1 MEAHQAGLVRLAYA
15 LCGDW
20 DGAEDCVASV
30 FARVW
35 PRWSRGRVV
44 VDRYL
49 RRAVINE
56 VASWHR
62 WRFRELRRLACLRTV
77 EDYVTTFEQ
86 RNAEADA
93 IRRHC

>member
-1 MEAHQAGLVRLAYA
+1 MTGLRERPPDDEAVRSHPDGFRAVVEAHQAGLVRLAHA

-20 DGAEDCVASV
+20 GVAEDCVAAA

-35 PRWSRGRVV
+35 PRWSRGQVLD

-56 VASWHR
+56 GGLLASVA
-62 WRFRELRRLACLRTV
+62 V
-77 EDYVTTFEQ
+77 P
-86 RNAEADA
+86 
-93 IRRHC
+93 